1 MKKSSLLKII
11 VVIGLSIVLAFNLV
25 SVVRADDN
33 DFSGWTDPDTN
44 TTTQTNT
51 ADTAN
56 TTNTTDTSNTAGTT
70 NTTGTTNT
78 VDTSSSFT
86 TNVTTDTSS
95 DYNSTI
101 STGNATTTIN
111 STTSDDENEVNN
123 LAYTGIENN
132 SILVVVILVGAI
144 IAGYSLKKVK
154 EYNI

>member
-44 TTTQTNT
+44 ATTQTNT

-56 TTNTTDTSNTAGTT
+56 TTNTTGV
-70 NTTGTTNT
+70 TNT
-78 VDTSSSFT
+78 VDTSTTFT

>member
-11 VVIGLSIVLAFNLV
+11 VVIGLSIILAFNLV

-33 DFSGWTDPDTN
+33 DFSGWTDPEPN
-44 TTTQTNT
+44 
-51 ADTAN
+51 TAN